1 MKSMIDILIN
11 YEEPIDKV
19 KNSTDLIKNAIETT
33 LEIENK
39 LQYVNE
45 ISLTITNGYKIHQ
58 LNQKYRDI
66 DKSTDVLSFP
76 IDQDFSMPY
85 VILGDIFINQDKLY
99 KQAETYGHSYK
110 RELTYLVVHSVLHL
124 LGYDHLNEKDKE
136 AMRKKEK
143 LILSNIG
150 IFK

>member
-1 MKSMIDILIN
+1 MIDILIN